1 MGRFDTNEGR
11 AISRHGG
18 EGSSVLAWQI
28 QTIISL
34 FTFRLGYMY
43 QDKSLTESDL
53 TLILDVLNESFDD
66 VNLAYLHY
74 EEMYKNSPSR
84 KPKIE
89 GMKRMVD
96 KHSHAIEIIE
106 SLLRSK

>member
-1 MGRFDTNEGR
+1 
-11 AISRHGG
+11 
-18 EGSSVLAWQI
+18 
-28 QTIISL
+28 
-34 FTFRLGYMY
+34 
-43 QDKSLTESDL
+43 
-53 TLILDVLNESFDD
+53 VLNESFDD

-74 EEMYKNSPSR
+74 EQMYKNSPSR

-106 SLLRSK
+106 

>member
-1 MGRFDTNEGR
+1 M
-11 AISRHGG
+11 S
-18 EGSSVLAWQI
+18 
-28 QTIISL
+28 
-34 FTFRLGYMY
+34 

-66 VNLAYLHY
+66 VNIAYLNY

-89 GMKRMVD
+89 GMKRMVAR
-96 KHSHAIEIIE
+96 HSHVIEVVE
-106 SLLRSK
+106 SLLRNK